1 MSEYNKLRNYN
12 EEVKSVFVWPYRNKN
27 TQARKNEGLGGM
39 RSSSSL
45 VTVTDTVDLI

>member
-1 MSEYNKLRNYN
+1 MFECNELRNYN
-12 EEVKSVFVWPYRNKN
+12 EEEKLVFVWPYRNKN
-27 TQARKNEGLGGM
+27 TQVRKNEGLGGM